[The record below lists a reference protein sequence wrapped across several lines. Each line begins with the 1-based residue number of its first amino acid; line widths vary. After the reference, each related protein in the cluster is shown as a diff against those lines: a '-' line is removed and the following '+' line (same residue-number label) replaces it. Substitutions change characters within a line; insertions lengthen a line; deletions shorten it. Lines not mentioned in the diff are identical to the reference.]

1 MYTVVTG
8 AAGFIGA
15 NIVKGLNERGVTK
28 ILAVDNLTKA
38 DKFKNLVDC
47 EIADYLDKHEF
58 IERLQ
63 AGDFDGDVEAIF
75 HEGACS
81 DTMETDGRYMMEN
94 NYRYSTIL
102 LDWCLDQ
109 DVQFLYASSAATYG
123 GSSVFR
129 EERQFEAP
137 LNVYGYSKFL
147 FDQIV
152 RQRLP
157 DAGSQVVGFRYF
169 NVYGP
174 RESHKGRMAS
184 VAFHHFHQ
192 YRGDQKVK
200 LFEGSHGYG
209 PGEQQRDFVYV
220 GDVAKVNLWFL
231 DHPNLSGIFN
241 LGSGRAQ
248 SFNDVAVASIN
259 GARVLQGQQAL
270 SLEELRAEGKIE
282 YVSFPEQLK
291 GKYQAFTQADLT
303 RLREAGYDAPF
314 ATVEEGVA
322 NYVNWLSSR
331 V

>member
-1 MYTVVTG
+1 
-8 AAGFIGA
+8 
-15 NIVKGLNERGVTK
+15 
-28 ILAVDNLTKA
+28 
-38 DKFKNLVDC
+38 
-47 EIADYLDKHEF
+47 
-58 IERLQ
+58 
-63 AGDFDGDVEAIF
+63 
-75 HEGACS
+75 
-81 DTMETDGRYMMEN
+81 
-94 NYRYSTIL
+94 
-102 LDWCLDQ
+102 
-109 DVQFLYASSAATYG
+109 
-123 GSSVFR
+123 
-129 EERQFEAP
+129 
-137 LNVYGYSKFL
+137 
-147 FDQIV
+147 
-152 RQRLP
+152 
-157 DAGSQVVGFRYF
+157 
-169 NVYGP
+169 
-174 RESHKGRMAS
+174 MAS